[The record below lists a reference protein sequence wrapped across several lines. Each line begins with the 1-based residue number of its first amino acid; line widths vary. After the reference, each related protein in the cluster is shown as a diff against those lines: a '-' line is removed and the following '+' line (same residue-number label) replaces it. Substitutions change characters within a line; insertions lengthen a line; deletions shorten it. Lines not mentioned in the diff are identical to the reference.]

1 MRMIPSTPL
10 RTKSSAEPRV
20 FDMLRSTFNDAS
32 HSGWFAMH
40 SLNLPRHEYK
50 RFGEIDFIIC
60 GPDGLFV
67 IEVKG
72 GGVSCRD
79 GVWASTNRYGETE
92 RMKESP
98 FKQADGALHGLL
110 GKLAEILP
118 GTVLAQLA
126 VGYGVITPDCD
137 LPKEGAEWD
146 TAVLAGAR
154 ACRDFERWFRGLIR
168 HWRSKDGRNV
178 EATADALRTVCQALR
193 PEFEAAIP
201 LHLAA
206 HDVESRVATLTE
218 DQLYFVD
225 VVEANPRVICSG
237 GAGTGKTFLAMELAR
252 RWTESGKNV
261 VLACFSPW
269 LKSYLASKFDM
280 PGLTITLAD
289 SISVAARRAN
299 LAQFDALI
307 VDEGQDLLN
316 LDSLG
321 GLDAMLAGGL
331 GQGQWCFFHDVNNQS
346 GLCGNYTPDAY
357 EYLESLQHQK
367 VPLRKNCRNA
377 LPILEKIRTSLAA
390 DLGVAGVGAGPAV
403 REFKVADRQQAAQKL
418 AEELCDLVDREGL
431 NAGDIAVLSPL
442 PFSESCASLLAPNFQ
457 RRLMILDE
465 FAPQSLAHTCASFA
479 RIADFKGLESEAVI
493 LIDVPRAGT
502 DSDYK
507 ALQYV
512 GMSRARAVL
521 SMICT
526 CPENSKLN

>member
-1 MRMIPSTPL
+1 
-10 RTKSSAEPRV
+10 
-20 FDMLRSTFNDAS
+20 
-32 HSGWFAMH
+32 MH

-67 IEVKG
+67 VEVKG

-79 GVWASTNRYGETE
+79 GVWTSTNRYGEVN
-92 RMKESP
+92 RINESP

-110 GKLAEILP
+110 DKLAEIVP
-118 GTVLAQLA
+118 ATVLDQLTL
-126 VGYGVITPDCD
+126 GYGVITPDCD
-137 LPKEGAEWD
+137 LPNEGVEWD
-146 TAVLAGAR
+146 PAVLAGAR
-154 ACRDFERWFRGLIR
+154 ACRDFERWLRGLIR
-168 HWRSKDGRNV
+168 HWRAKGGRNIT
-178 EATADALRTVCQALR
+178 ATADALKMVCQALR

-206 HDVESRVATLTE
+206 QEVESRVATLTD

-225 VVEANPRVICSG
+225 VVEANSRVICSG

-252 RWTESGKNV
+252 RWTASGKNV
-261 VLACFSPW
+261 VLACYSPW

-280 PGLTITLAD
+280 PRLTITLGD
-289 SISVAARRAN
+289 SIRVAARRAN
-299 LAQFDALI
+299 LTQFDALI

-321 GLDAMLAGGL
+321 ELDAMLAGGL
-331 GQGQWCFFHDVNNQS
+331 TQGQWCFFHDVNKQS

-367 VPLRKNCRNA
+367 VPLRKNCRNS
-377 LPILEKIRTSLAA
+377 LPILEKVKASLAA
-390 DLGVAGVGAGPAV
+390 DIGVAGVGAGPAV
-403 REFKVADRQQAAQKL
+403 REFNVSDRQQAAQKL
-418 AEELCDLVDREGL
+418 SAELCDLVDREGL

-442 PFSESCASLLAPNFQ
+442 KFAESCASLLAPSMR
-457 RRLMILDE
+457 RRLVILDE
-465 FAPQSLAHTCASFA
+465 FSPHSLSHACSSFA

-493 LIDVPRAGT
+493 LIDVPRPG
-502 DSDYK
+502 SDPDYR

-521 SMICT
+521 SIICA
-526 CPENSKLN
+526 CP